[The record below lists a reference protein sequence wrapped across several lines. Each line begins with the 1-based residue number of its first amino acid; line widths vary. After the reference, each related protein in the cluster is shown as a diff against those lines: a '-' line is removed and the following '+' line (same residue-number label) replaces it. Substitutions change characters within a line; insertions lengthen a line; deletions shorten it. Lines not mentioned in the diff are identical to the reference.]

1 MKKIKKVDNYQ
12 DFINLAPTSNA
23 TDIDEYSEILDYSLE
38 NKDIRNIAI
47 FGNYGAGK
55 SSFLKTY
62 FKNNSEHINITLG
75 SYGNDK
81 KKVDEGKIEEYHQTI
96 EKSILQQL
104 LYQTDQEKV
113 PQSRFKRLTKYSKSD
128 MFFETFIFVLIILIF
143 MLVFIPNFFE
153 GFFEP
158 YNNISEVLNILNF
171 KIKSIKFYTNYF
183 FTSLLYLL
191 MFTFVVFCFYKI
203 REFIKDNFYISKL
216 KYKDAEIEINGKSE
230 SIFNKYL
237 DEIIYFFQCSDYNV
251 VIFED
256 IDRFNGA
263 LSIIEKL
270 KELNYLLNTSS
281 KITRKISFIY
291 AIKDDFFEETTERT
305 KFFDKTIPIIPV
317 SSLSNSNEI
326 IWDKFKNIY
335 GENENKMYYEIDKK
349 FINNI
354 SVFVDDMRT
363 INNIMADFVLFSDK
377 FIDKD
382 LDNCKLMSMIF
393 YKNLYPQKYAL
404 MLKGEGTLPN
414 IIQNKSEIVNKL
426 TKKLKEDN
434 EKLQKEIND
443 LEKENLLNILELKQ
457 VLVMNLVSISN
468 DKLSYLK
475 LKFSNYECNISDFLK
490 EDFDISKIKNTTMTF
505 SNRDYSY
512 SKEFNEEEIFES
524 FGGKQT
530 YIKRLDNLNDD
541 KEVSI
546 EQKQKEISLIEK
558 NIKDIREMSI
568 KELIDEYGTDF
579 ISDNL
584 NDFEMFILKR
594 GLISS
599 DYYDYITLF
608 KEGNLTIQDMQFVKN
623 VKKDSKMENY
633 SYHLD
638 NLNEVV
644 NRLDIFDYSSDSIL
658 NFDLFDYIFD
668 IKNKVELDIKN
679 KILLQF
685 ENITDE
691 KLDFIDSYLEKSELG
706 MNFVNSLLLK
716 KNNIWEKCYLKNS
729 KNRDYIDKWVKIF
742 LSNSKFLVN
751 TDNTFINYIN
761 LHDKFYKLFSSLGDK
776 HKEMLIKQNI
786 KFKNIDA
793 NCTKDFYEFIFKNNL
808 YEINEN
814 MLKLLLEN
822 TIHSSECLSN
832 KFLTILEDE
841 RLKIMKQNIYN
852 NFDIYID
859 NVYNNSEKHNNDEN
873 VILNI
878 LNNEDIKDNIKS
890 TIIIKEEAKIKDISK
905 ISTDYYECVLNNNL
919 IDYNWKNVIYMY
931 NYVKNIPE
939 KLANIINN
947 IDNIQFINLLDNQN
961 DFLVDLISNKDINLN
976 TLEKNINLFD
986 CKILD
991 LENIDFIYEF
1001 DKLKIIINNN
1011 ILEFN
1016 FDNFNYIKNK
1026 SIDLLVLFINKN
1038 KKYYI
1043 GNCDDFDVKDIANEL
1058 IENLVLD
1065 EDIKLTLFENEV
1077 IKNTM
1082 LKIDLLFKLVNDNKY
1097 GLRNEESNNL
1107 IFSSNLEKN
1116 KKYSYLNKIKEEIDT
1131 DIIKDYLCMINS
1143 EFEFIGVGKNNFS
1156 IGFDQSLY
1164 EILKKFELERI
1175 ISSCIITRKNKIM
1188 IYNLKK

>member
-1 MKKIKKVDNYQ
+1 MKKLEKVDNYQ
-12 DFINLAPTSNA
+12 DYINLAPISNA
-23 TDIDEYSEILDYSLE
+23 TDIDEYSEILDYSLGNE
-38 NKDIRNIAI
+38 DIHNIAI
-47 FGNYGAGK
+47 FGNYGSGK

-62 FKNNSEHINITLG
+62 FKNKNNCINITLG
-75 SYGNDK
+75 SYGNNNK
-81 KKVDEGKIEEYHQTI
+81 NIGKREIKEYHHTI

-104 LYQTDQEKV
+104 LYQTAQEKV
-113 PQSRFKRLTKYSKSD
+113 PQSRFKRLTKYSKSN
-128 MFFETFIFVLIILIF
+128 MFFETFVFVLIIMICMF
-143 MLVFIPNFFE
+143 VFIPNFFE

-158 YNNISEVLNILNF
+158 YNNISKGLKILNF
-171 KIKSIKFYTNYF
+171 KVKSIKFFINYF
-183 FTSLLYLL
+183 FTNLLYIL
-191 MFTFVVFCFYKI
+191 MFTFVVFCIYKI
-203 REFIKDNFYISKL
+203 RKFIKDNFYISKL

-291 AIKDDFFEETTERT
+291 AIKDDFFKETTERT

-326 IWDKFKNIY
+326 IWNKFKNIY
-335 GENENKMYYEIDKK
+335 GENENKMYYEINKN

-377 FIDKD
+377 FIDKN
-382 LDNCKLMSMIF
+382 LDNCKLMAMIF
-393 YKNLYPQKYAL
+393 YKNLYPKKYAS
-404 MLKGEGTLPN
+404 MLKGEGILPN
-414 IIQNKSEIVNKL
+414 VIQNKSEIVNKL
-426 TKKLKEDN
+426 TKKLEEDN
-434 EKLQKEIND
+434 EKLQKDIND

-457 VLVMNLVSISN
+457 VLVMNLVGISN
-468 DKLSYLK
+468 DKLSCHK
-475 LKFSNYECNISDFLK
+475 LIFNNFEYDISDFLK
-490 EDFDISKIKNTTMTF
+490 EDFDISKIKNSTITF
-505 SNRDYSY
+505 KNRDYSY
-512 SKEFNEEEIFES
+512 YKEFNEEEIFKS

-530 YIKRLDNLNDD
+530 YIKRLDNLNYD
-541 KEVSI
+541 KDSII

-558 NIKDIREMSI
+558 NIRNIKEMSI
-568 KELIDEYGTDF
+568 KELIDKYG
-579 ISDNL
+579 IEIIPDNL

-608 KEGNLTIQDMQFVKN
+608 KEGNFNIHDMQFVKN
-623 VKKDSKMENY
+623 VKKNSKMENY
-633 SYHLD
+633 SYHLE
-638 NLNEVV
+638 NLNEIV

-658 NFDLFDYIFD
+658 NFDFFDYIFD
-668 IKNKVELDIKN
+668 IKNKVETDIKN

-685 ENITDE
+685 ENVTDE
-691 KLDFIDSYLEKSELG
+691 KLDFIDSYLKESELS

-729 KNRDYIDKWVKIF
+729 KNRDYIDQWIKIF
-742 LSNSKFLVN
+742 LSNSEFLIN
-751 TDNTFINYIN
+751 TNNTFINYIN
-761 LHDKFYKLFSSLGDK
+761 LHDKFYKLFSSLGDN
-776 HKEMLIKQNI
+776 HRETLIKQNVR
-786 KFKNIDA
+786 FKNIDA
-793 NCTKDFYEFIFKNNL
+793 DCTRDFYEFIFKNNL

-822 TIHSSECLSN
+822 TIDSSEHFSN
-832 KFLTILEDE
+832 KFLTILEDK

-859 NVYNNSEKHNNDEN
+859 NVYNNLEKQNNDED

-878 LNNEDIKDNIKS
+878 LNNEDIKDNIKKI
-890 TIIIKEEAKIKDISK
+890 IIIKEETKIKDISK
-905 ISTDYYECVLNNNL
+905 ISNDYYECVLNNNL

-931 NYVKNIPE
+931 NYVKDIPE
-939 KLANIINN
+939 KLANIIND
-947 IDNIQFINLLDNQN
+947 IDNIQCVNLLDNQN
-961 DFLVDLISNKDINLN
+961 DFLVDLISNKYINLN
-976 TLEKNINLFD
+976 VLEKNVNSFD
-986 CKILD
+986 CKISN
-991 LENIDFIYEF
+991 LENIDFAYKL

-1011 ILEFN
+1011 ILDFN

-1026 SIDLLVLFINKN
+1026 SIDLLVLFINTN

-1043 GNCDDFDVKDIANEL
+1043 DNCNNFDVGDVANEL
-1058 IENLVLD
+1058 IENLALD
-1065 EDIKLTLFENEV
+1065 EDIKLALFQNKV

-1082 LKIDLLFKLVNDNKY
+1082 LKIDLLFELVCDNKY
-1097 GLRNEESNNL
+1097 CLRNDESNNL
-1107 IFSSNLEKN
+1107 IFSSNLEKS
-1116 KKYSYLNKIKEEIDT
+1116 KKYYYLNKIKEENDI
-1131 DIIKDYLCMINS
+1131 DIIKDYLCTINS
-1143 EFEFIGVGKNNFS
+1143 KFEFIGVGKNNFS
-1156 IGFDQSLY
+1156 IDFNQSLY

-1175 ISSCIITRKNKIM
+1175 VSSCMITRKNKIM

>member
-1 MKKIKKVDNYQ
+1 MEKLKKVDNYQ

-38 NKDIRNIAI
+38 NEDIHNIAI

-62 FKNNSEHINITLG
+62 FKNKTNYINITLG

-81 KKVDEGKIEEYHQTI
+81 KKVDEGKMEEYHQTI

-104 LYQTDQEKV
+104 LYQTEQEKV

-128 MFFETFIFVLIILIF
+128 MFFETLAFVLIVLICL
-143 MLVFIPNFFE
+143 LVFVPNFFE

-158 YNNISEVLNILNF
+158 YNNINESLKILNF
-171 KIKSIKFYTNYF
+171 KVKSINIYINYIL
-183 FTSLLYLL
+183 TSLLYMSL
-191 MFTFVVFCFYKI
+191 FTFVVFCIYKI

-216 KYKDAEIEINGKSE
+216 KYKDAEIEINGKTE

-326 IWDKFKNIY
+326 IWDKFKKIY
-335 GENENKMYYEIDKK
+335 VETENKMYYEIDKK

-377 FIDKD
+377 FIDKN
-382 LDNCKLMSMIF
+382 LDNCKLMAMIF

-414 IIQNKSEIVNKL
+414 VIQKKSKIVSEL
-426 TKKLKEDN
+426 TKKLKTDN
-434 EKLQKEIND
+434 EKLQKDINK
-443 LEKENLLNILELKQ
+443 LQNEKLLNVLELKQ
-457 VLVMNLVSISN
+457 VLVMNLVGISN
-468 DKLSYLK
+468 DKLSYHK
-475 LKFSNYECNISDFLK
+475 LKFNNSECNISDFLK
-490 EDFDISKIKNTTMTF
+490 DEFDIDKIKNTTITF
-505 SNRDYSY
+505 ENRDYSY
-512 SKEFNEEEIFES
+512 YTEFNEEEIFKS

-530 YIKRLDNLNDD
+530 YIERLDNLNVDRD
-541 KEVSI
+541 NAI

-558 NIKDIREMSI
+558 NIRTIKEMSI
-568 KELIDEYGTDF
+568 RELIDNYGIDI
-579 ISDNL
+579 ISDDL

-638 NLNEVV
+638 NLNEIV
-644 NRLDIFDYSSDSIL
+644 NRLDIFDYSSNSIL

-668 IKNKVELDIKN
+668 IKNKVESDIKN

-691 KLDFIDSYLEKSELG
+691 KLDFIDSYLEKSELSIS
-706 MNFVNSLLLK
+706 FINSLLLK
-716 KNNIWEKCYLKNS
+716 KNNLWEKCYLKNS
-729 KNRDYIDKWVKIF
+729 KNIDYIDKWVKIF
-742 LSNSKFLVN
+742 LSNPKFLLN
-751 TDNTFINYIN
+751 TDNTFISYIN
-761 LHDKFYKLFSSLGDK
+761 LHNKFYNLFSLLNDN
-776 HKEMLIKQNI
+776 HKENLIKQNV
-786 KFKNIDA
+786 KFKNIDE
-793 NCTKDFYEFIFKNNL
+793 NCTKDFSNFIYINNL

-814 MLKLLLEN
+814 MLKLLLVN
-822 TIHSSECLSN
+822 IINSSEQFSN
-832 KFLTILEDE
+832 KFLTILEDK
-841 RLKIMKQNIYN
+841 RLNIMKKYIYN
-852 NFDIYID
+852 NFEVYID
-859 NVYNNSEKHNNDEN
+859 GIYDNLEEQNNDED

-878 LNNEDIKDNIKS
+878 LNNDDINDNIK
-890 TIIIKEEAKIKDISK
+890 TKIIVKETTKLKDLSK
-905 ISTDYYECVLNNNL
+905 ASSEYYECILNNDL
-919 IDYNWKNVIYMY
+919 IDYNWKNVIHVY
-931 NYVKNIPE
+931 NYVEDIPE
-939 KLANIINN
+939 RLANIINA
-947 IDNIQFINLLDNQN
+947 IESIQCVDLLDNQN
-961 DFLVDLISNKDINLN
+961 NFLVDLINNKYISLK
-976 TLEKNINLFD
+976 TLEKSINSFD
-986 CKILD
+986 CKISN
-991 LENIDFIYEF
+991 LEKIDFNYNF
-1001 DKLKIIINNN
+1001 DKLKMIIINN
-1011 ILEFN
+1011 ILEFTV
-1016 FDNFNYIKNK
+1016 DNFNYIKCQ
-1026 SIDLLVLFINKN
+1026 SIDLLVLFININ
-1038 KKYYI
+1038 KEYYVN
-1043 GNCDDFDVKDIANEL
+1043 NCVDFNIEDITNEL
-1058 IENLVLD
+1058 IKNSELG
-1065 EDIKLTLFENEV
+1065 EDIKSTLFENEV

-1082 LKIDLLFKLVNDNKY
+1082 ININLLFELAFNNKY
-1097 GLRNEESNNL
+1097 SLRNDDSNNI
-1107 IFSSNLEKN
+1107 IFSSNIEDN
-1116 KKYSYLNKIKEEIDT
+1116 KKYCYLNKIKEEINN
-1131 DIIKDYLCMINS
+1131 DIINDYLCIINS

-1156 IGFDQSLY
+1156 IDFDQNLF
-1164 EILKKFELERI
+1164 EILKKFESERI

>member
-1 MKKIKKVDNYQ
+1 MKKLKKIDNYQ
-12 DFINLAPTSNA
+12 DYINLAPTSNA

-38 NKDIRNIAI
+38 NEDIHNIAI

-62 FKNNSEHINITLG
+62 FKNKNNCINITLG
-75 SYGNDK
+75 SYGNNNK
-81 KKVDEGKIEEYHQTI
+81 NIEKGKTQEYHQTI

-104 LYQTDQEKV
+104 LYQTAQEKV
-113 PQSRFKRLTKYSKSD
+113 PQSRFKRLTKYSKSY
-128 MFFETFIFVLIILIF
+128 MFFETFIFVLIVLICMF
-143 MLVFIPNFFE
+143 VFIPNFFE

-158 YNNISEVLNILNF
+158 YNNISEVLKNLNF

-183 FTSLLYLL
+183 ITSSLYML
-191 MFTFVVFCFYKI
+191 MFTFVVFCIYKI

-335 GENENKMYYEIDKK
+335 GETENKMYYEIDKK

-354 SVFVDDMRT
+354 SVFVGDMRT

-382 LDNCKLMSMIF
+382 LDNCKLMAMIF

-434 EKLQKEIND
+434 EKLQKDIND

-468 DKLSYLK
+468 DKLSYHK
-475 LKFSNYECNISDFLK
+475 LKFSNSECDISDFLK
-490 EDFDISKIKNTTMTF
+490 EDFDISKIKNTTITF
-505 SNRDYSY
+505 KNRDYSY
-512 SKEFNEEEIFES
+512 YKEYNEEEIFKS

-530 YIKRLDNLNDD
+530 YIKRLDNLNYD
-541 KEVSI
+541 KNASI

-558 NIKDIREMSI
+558 NIRNIKEMSI
-568 KELIDEYGTDF
+568 KELIDKYGIDI

-623 VKKDSKMENY
+623 VKKDSKIENY

-644 NRLDIFDYSSDSIL
+644 NRLDIFDYSSESIL

-685 ENITDE
+685 ENVTDE
-691 KLDFIDSYLEKSELG
+691 KLDFIDSYLENSELS
-706 MNFVNSLLLK
+706 MNFVNTLLLK

-729 KNRDYIDKWVKIF
+729 KNRDYIDQWVKIF
-742 LSNSKFLVN
+742 LSNSKFLAN

-761 LHDKFYKLFSSLGDK
+761 LHDKFYKLFSSLGDN
-776 HKEMLIKQNI
+776 HKETLIKQNVR
-786 KFKNIDA
+786 FKNIDA

-822 TIHSSECLSN
+822 TVGSSEHLSN

-859 NVYNNSEKHNNDEN
+859 NVYNNLENQNNDEN

-878 LNNEDIKDNIKS
+878 LNDEDIKDNIKS
-890 TIIIKEEAKIKDISK
+890 TIIIKEETKIKDINK

-931 NYVKNIPE
+931 NYVKDIPE
-939 KLANIINN
+939 KLANIIND
-947 IDNIQFINLLDNQN
+947 IDNIQCINLLDNQN
-961 DFLVDLISNKDINLN
+961 DFLVDLISNKYINLN
-976 TLEKNINLFD
+976 TLEKNINSFD
-986 CKILD
+986 CKISN
-991 LENIDFIYEF
+991 LENIDFVYEF

-1011 ILEFN
+1011 ILDFT

-1026 SIDLLVLFINKN
+1026 TIDLLVLFINTN

-1043 GNCDDFDVKDIANEL
+1043 DNCDDFDVEDIANEL
-1058 IENLVLD
+1058 IENLALD

-1082 LKIDLLFKLVNDNKY
+1082 LKIGLLFKLVYDNKY
-1097 GLRNEESNNL
+1097 GLRNDESNNL

-1116 KKYSYLNKIKEEIDT
+1116 KKYSYLNKIKEEIDD

-1156 IGFDQSLY
+1156 IDFDQSLY